1 MARKSKGK
9 FNMKGH
15 SIPGIK
21 GFKNTTLE
29 DGRAASST
37 IQMQSPLHT
46 EGDDDGTGAYDLDP
60 INIKSSDYDPNRGAA
75 QTAGQSGIGY
85 AAQEFGKLE
94 WVDGK
99 LVRKGSEVEEEKKD
113 KITEQVD
120 KYDSD
125 AEGAEGTYAEYKAE
139 MEGMGIEPISAAAWT
154 EQNSQNQGY
163 QSEVIGH
170 QEDETQMKDKYVD
183 ENAPAEEV
191 VEVPVEETTSSYEV
205 QGGDNLSKIARANNM
220 TLEELLEKNP
230 EYKANP
236 SFVKKGA
243 TLNL

>member
-29 DGRAASST
+29 DGRAASSAF
-37 IQMQSPLHT
+37 QMQSPLH
-46 EGDDDGTGAYDLDP
+46 EEDDGSDAYELDD
-60 INIKSSDYDPNRGAA
+60 INIKSSDYDPNRAEKQA
-75 QTAGQSGIGY
+75 AGQSGLGY
-85 AAQEFGKLE
+85 MGQEFGKLE
-94 WVDGK
+94 WRDGK
-99 LVRKGSEVEEEKKD
+99 LVRKGSEVKEEKD
-113 KITEQVD
+113 EITKQVD

-125 AEGAEGTYAEYKAE
+125 AEGAEGTYAEYKTE
-139 MEGMGIEPISAAAWT
+139 MEGMGIEPMSAAAWT